1 MTGKG
6 VCMKRLNWQI
16 LLSAG
21 LIGLSAALYFLH
33 FVIFR
38 DAHHIFLYL
47 IGDIAFIPI
56 DVLLVTL
63 IIHQSITKH
72 EKQLLLKKLN
82 MVIGAFFSES
92 GTQLL
97 RFLCA
102 FDKSQASLKEE
113 LVFSR
118 NWKQKDFDAAINVLK
133 SHAFEIDAHRGDLAG
148 LRGFLIL
155 HRQFFLGL
163 LENPNLL
170 EHEEFTSL
178 LWAVFHL
185 AEELS
190 ARDSVNGLPAA
201 DLDHLS
207 GDIKRTY
214 SILIVQWLSYM
225 KHLHKDYP
233 YLFSLAMRTNP
244 FDVNASAII
253 R

>member
-1 MTGKG
+1 
-6 VCMKRLNWQI
+6 MKHVRWQI
-16 LLSAG
+16 ALSAG
-21 LIGLSAALYFLH
+21 LLGLSAAMYYVHFL
-33 FVIFR
+33 IFK

-47 IGDIAFIPI
+47 IGDIAFIPV

-63 IIHQSITKH
+63 VIHQIVTKH
-72 EKQLLLKKLN
+72 EKQLMLKKLN

-97 RFLCA
+97 RYLSA
-102 FDKSQASLKEE
+102 FDKSQASLKEK
-113 LVFSR
+113 VIFDKK
-118 NWKQKDFDAAINVLK
+118 WGQKDFDIAIEKLK
-133 SHAFEIDAHRGDLAG
+133 AHVFEINTKNGDLSN

-190 ARDSVNGLPAA
+190 ARPSITGLPDA
-201 DLDHLS
+201 DHEHLS
-207 GDIKRTY
+207 NDIKRVY
-214 SILIVQWLSYM
+214 RILIVQWLSYM
-225 KHLHKDYP
+225 KHLNKDYP

-244 FDVNASAII
+244 FDANASAVI

>member
-1 MTGKG
+1 
-6 VCMKRLNWQI
+6 MKHVRWQI
-16 LLSAG
+16 ILSAG
-21 LIGLSAALYFLH
+21 LVGLSAVLYFVH
-33 FVIFR
+33 FLIFK
-38 DAHHIFLYL
+38 DAHHIILYL

-63 IIHQSITKH
+63 VIHQIVTKH
-72 EKQLLLKKLN
+72 EKQLMLKKLN

-97 RFLCA
+97 RYLSA
-102 FDKSQASLKEE
+102 FDKSQVTLREKMIFDKKWS
-113 LVFSR
+113 
-118 NWKQKDFDAAINVLK
+118 QKDFDSAIDKLK
-133 SHAFEIDAHRGDLAG
+133 THVFEINSKKGDLSN
-148 LRGFLIL
+148 LRNFLIL

-170 EHEEFTSL
+170 EHEDFTGL

-190 ARDSVNGLPAA
+190 ARQSVSDLPDA
-201 DLDHLS
+201 DHEHLS
-207 GDIKRTY
+207 NDIRRVY
-214 SILIVQWLSYM
+214 MILIVQWLSYM
-225 KHLHKDYP
+225 KHLNKEYP

-244 FDVNASAII
+244 FDANASAII